1 MSDITKCK
9 GTDCPFKKD
18 CYRYT
23 APMGEWQSMLSTPPI
38 KDNKCDMYWGK
49 NPKKIWN
56 EEEFQ
61 NVVERQFMNEMVT
74 PKMRTMEADN
84 NDYNNEIDKYIKT
97 LESRMWKAL
106 GIVSI
111 IMLTAILIALIVYK

>member
-1 MSDITKCK
+1 MEQ
-9 GTDCPFKKD
+9 
-18 CYRYT
+18 R
-23 APMGEWQSMLSTPPI
+23 
-38 KDNKCDMYWGK
+38 NK
-49 NPKKIWN
+49 
-56 EEEFQ
+56 ELL
-61 NVVERQFMNEMVT
+61 ERQFMNEMVT

-106 GIVSI
+106 GIVGI

>member
-1 MSDITKCK
+1 MERR
-9 GTDCPFKKD
+9 KK
-18 CYRYT
+18 
-23 APMGEWQSMLSTPPI
+23 ELL
-38 KDNKCDMYWGK
+38 
-49 NPKKIWN
+49 
-56 EEEFQ
+56 
-61 NVVERQFMNEMVT
+61 ERQFMNEMVT

-106 GIVSI
+106 GIIGI

>member
-1 MSDITKCK
+1 M
-9 GTDCPFKKD
+9 
-18 CYRYT
+18 
-23 APMGEWQSMLSTPPI
+23 
-38 KDNKCDMYWGK
+38 NKR
-49 NPKKIWN
+49 
-56 EEEFQ
+56 ELL
-61 NVVERQFMNEMVT
+61 ERQFMNEMLT

-106 GIVSI
+106 GIVGI

>member
-1 MSDITKCK
+1 M
-9 GTDCPFKKD
+9 
-18 CYRYT
+18 
-23 APMGEWQSMLSTPPI
+23 
-38 KDNKCDMYWGK
+38 NKR
-49 NPKKIWN
+49 
-56 EEEFQ
+56 ELL
-61 NVVERQFMNEMVT
+61 ERQFMNEMVT

-106 GIVSI
+106 GIVVI

>member
-1 MSDITKCK
+1 M
-9 GTDCPFKKD
+9 
-18 CYRYT
+18 
-23 APMGEWQSMLSTPPI
+23 
-38 KDNKCDMYWGK
+38 NKR
-49 NPKKIWN
+49 
-56 EEEFQ
+56 ELL
-61 NVVERQFMNEMVT
+61 ERQFMNEMVT

-106 GIVSI
+106 GIVGI